1 MIHVM
6 FYNEVYVVALGPSVY
21 RFITPAKSPGN
32 VLCPIRT
39 NAYISE
45 LPPLLNH
52 MPPDINWKRRKYNLD
67 CREVGRGTQSA
78 ACVPIV
84 HVPMV

>member
-1 MIHVM
+1 M

-21 RFITPAKSPGN
+21 RFYNSRKKPGKRIVSNQDQCIHIRATPITESHA
-32 VLCPIRT
+32 
-39 NAYISE
+39 
-45 LPPLLNH
+45 
-52 MPPDINWKRRKYNLD
+52 INWKRRKYSLD

-84 HVPMV
+84 HVPMI